1 MKRKI
6 IIFLS
11 VVAVLFGI
19 YCTGIYVINNVFHAY
34 HGKITLKVVD
44 NDGHI
49 VTNANVAVYFANQ
62 LFRNRECYKGV
73 TDEKGC
79 FSAKGMSQGDIL
91 YQITKK
97 GYYKTENSYWF
108 TKDGTTERDK
118 LRPWMT
124 KYTPWNPNLEITLRE
139 IRNPIPMYYKNVYT
153 KIPFLNKSIGF
164 DFEIGDWIE
173 PYGKG
178 KFSDVCFKLF
188 NKRDSIHVYHKKLII
203 SFPSKNDGVCLDAKS
218 KNSAFE
224 TLYLA
229 PKTSFSGSNIV
240 FETIRNQTNI
250 FVEAKSDNN
259 FYIIF
264 KTKSQLNEP
273 LKDNFSNYS
282 IISTPIEYGFGN
294 SLQNIKFS
302 YYFNPTPNDRNL
314 EWNGSNLFDNTQWE
328 CHPSRES
335 GRLKRKGK

>member
-11 VVAVLFGI
+11 ITASLLVV
-19 YCTGIYVINNVFHAY
+19 YCAGIYVINNVFHAY

-44 NDGHI
+44 NDGHV

-62 LFRNRECYKGV
+62 LFRNREYYNGV

-108 TKDGTTERDK
+108 TKEGTTERDK

-139 IRNPIPMYYKNVYT
+139 IRNPIPMYYKNVEIE
-153 KIPFLNKSIGF
+153 IPNTNVFLGF
-164 DFEIGDWIE
+164 DFKKADWVK
-173 PYGKG
+173 PYGAG
-178 KFSDVCFKLF
+178 QEAHVNFLYTSHVIDPWTFK
-188 NKRDSIHVYHKKLII
+188 KKLVI
-203 SFPSKNDGVCLDAKS
+203 SGNSFLPGVQGKSLNNYSEFKNLYNAP
-218 KNSAFE
+218 E
-224 TLYLA
+224 TGYTNKLIYTLNR
-229 PKTSFSGSNIV
+229 T
-240 FETIRNQTNI
+240 RTNI
-250 FVEAKSDNN
+250 IENVNLDTTECVHVKYNNKANNVYYGVILPRLQYGSMAKRTLLR
-259 FYIIF
+259 F
-264 KTKSQLNEP
+264 
-273 LKDNFSNYS
+273 NYV
-282 IISTPIEYGFGN
+282 
-294 SLQNIKFS
+294 
-302 YYFNPTPNDRNL
+302 FNPTANDRNL

-328 CHPSRES
+328 CHPSQER
-335 GRLKRKGK
+335 GRLK